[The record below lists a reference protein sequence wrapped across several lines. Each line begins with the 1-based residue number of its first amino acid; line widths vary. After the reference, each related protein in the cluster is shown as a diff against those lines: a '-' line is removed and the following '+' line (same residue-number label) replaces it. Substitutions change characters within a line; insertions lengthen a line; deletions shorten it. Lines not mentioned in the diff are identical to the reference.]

1 MNVEIKL
8 LVKLIRAHYE
18 NDTKRFDEACKEI
31 INLLDENKIDEEV
44 KLYLL
49 AVMGLAPSFVPM

>member
-18 NDTKRFDEACKEI
+18 KDENGFELACKEI
-31 INLLDENKIDEEV
+31 IKLLDENKIDEEV

-49 AVMGLAPSFVPM
+49 AVMGLVPSFVPM